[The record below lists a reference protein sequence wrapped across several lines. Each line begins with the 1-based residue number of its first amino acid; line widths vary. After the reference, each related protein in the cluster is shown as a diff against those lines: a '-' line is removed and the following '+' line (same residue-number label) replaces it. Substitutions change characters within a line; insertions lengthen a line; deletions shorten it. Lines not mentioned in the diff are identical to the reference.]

1 MPSAAAAFAAPA
13 PEPEDLHCCTR
24 HRQVINLHLKRGINH
39 RGLELDG
46 LVTQVFCFFVCF
58 FGLQKQPNEGLSLGA
73 PLILGCF
80 GQDAGALK
88 EVLPA
93 CIHEDQGWYLYRS

>member
-24 HRQVINLHLKRGINH
+24 HRQVINLHLKGGINH

-46 LVTQVFCFFVCF
+46 LVTQGF
-58 FGLQKQPNEGLSLGA
+58 LGM
-73 PLILGCF
+73 
-80 GQDAGALK
+80 
-88 EVLPA
+88 A
-93 CIHEDQGWYLYRS
+93 CRDN